1 MLVSL
6 EIKNFLL
13 IKKISINFINGFNA
27 FTGETGAGKSI
38 IIEGL
43 KLALGGKNQTNLN
56 LKENEISSIKA
67 VFEINNLIKK
77 NLDELNLI
85 IEDDYLI
92 VERQINSNQK
102 SKLLVNG
109 EIKPLNNIKG
119 ILKNVIEFQE
129 NFEQQEL
136 FDNKYFLKFID
147 NIGGIEK
154 NDLKSY
160 FEKFKDSKNIYQA
173 HLNNEKNI
181 NEKLEILKIKNNKI
195 KILNPTKNEYEELL
209 NKRNL
214 NKNIKKYSDISNEIK
229 KSISIYNSNDN
240 LNLIEKNLYKLEDIN
255 QEYSHISQ
263 KFASL
268 ILDINE
274 LINDLENKF
283 NSVDYDEINF
293 DEIDEKIYQY
303 QQLSKFFG
311 VNPEN
316 LFSIKEEIL
325 IEIDSLENFDKKK
338 KNLFDKYTND
348 LNNYKEEALKISNL
362 RKKES
367 KKISENINKQLPIV
381 NIEQGQ
387 IIFKFSEKDEKDY
400 NSQGYDE
407 LDVLFRTN
415 KNSDFSSI
423 KKVASGGEL
432 SRLLLIIKSLSA
444 NNDKDLTLIFDEVD
458 SGLSG
463 KIASNVSEKIN
474 NISKKNQV
482 IAITHSPQVASKANK
497 HWKIEKVI
505 KNDEMTSEIFE
516 LNDESR
522 VNEIASL
529 ISGAKITETAKKVA
543 SDLLQN

>member
-56 LKENEISSIKA
+56 LKSDEISSIKA
-67 VFEINNLIKK
+67 VFEINDLIKK
-77 NLDELNLI
+77 NLNKFNLHIDE
-85 IEDDYLI
+85 DYLI

-102 SKLLVNG
+102 SKLLING
-109 EIKPLNNIKG
+109 EIKPLNNIKE

-147 NIGGIEK
+147 NLGGIEK
-154 NDLKSY
+154 YELNSK
-160 FEKFKDSKNIYQA
+160 FEKLKNSRDIYQA

-181 NEKLEILKIKNNKI
+181 NEKLKILKIKNNKI
-195 KILNPTKNEYEELL
+195 KILDPTKYEYEELI
-209 NKRNL
+209 NRRNL
-214 NKNIKKYSDISNEIK
+214 NKNIKKYSEISIEIK
-229 KSISIYNSNDN
+229 KLISNYNSNDDFN
-240 LNLIEKNLYKLEDIN
+240 SIEKNLGKLEDIN
-255 QEYSHISQ
+255 KEYSDISQ
-263 KFASL
+263 KFNSL
-268 ILDINE
+268 VLDMNE
-274 LINDLENKF
+274 LLNELESKF
-283 NSVDYDEINF
+283 NSEDYDEIDFN
-293 DEIDEKIYQY
+293 EIDEKIYQY
-303 QQLSKFFG
+303 QQLSKFFE
-311 VNPEN
+311 VEPQN
-316 LFSIKEEIL
+316 LFSIKDEIL
-325 IEIDSLENFDKKK
+325 NEIDSLENFDREK
-338 KNLFDKYTND
+338 KNLFNKYTND
-348 LNNYKEEALKISNL
+348 LSYYKEEALKVSNL
-362 RKKES
+362 RKIES
-367 KKISENINKQLPIV
+367 KKVSESINKQLPIV
-381 NIEQGQ
+381 NIEQGE
-387 IIFKFSEKDEKDY
+387 IIFNFSEKDEKDY
-400 NSQGYDE
+400 NSHGFDE

-415 KNSDFSSI
+415 KNSEFNSI

-444 NNDKDLTLIFDEVD
+444 NNDNNLTLVFDEVD

-482 IAITHSPQVASKANK
+482 IAITHSPQVASKAHK
-497 HWKIEKVI
+497 HWKIEKI
-505 KNDEMTSEIFE
+505 ITNDEMTSRIIE

-522 VNEIASL
+522 INEIASL
-529 ISGAKITETAKKVA
+529 ISGAEITETAKKVA